1 MPFINIIDMKGLTVV
16 VLIVSMFVL
25 VHGFNKASFVES
37 PGKRLASNVIET
49 IVVANKIKCAR
60 ACKNNPRCTSV
71 NFISVRNG
79 IECELNSNSEDGT
92 TDLIEDESST
102 FLCK

>member
-1 MPFINIIDMKGLTVV
+1 MKFINMKRLTVV

-49 IVVANKIKCAR
+49 MVVANKIKCAR
-60 ACKNNPRCTSV
+60 SCKNNPRCTSV
-71 NFISVRNG
+71 NYKSVRNG

-92 TDLIEDESST
+92 TDLIEDKRST